1 MAQTT
6 IQGSFLGDATVT
18 GAKIGADFISAQT
31 VLSSGLAT
39 ADELIVSDAGVIKKM
54 AMSVWAATTITFTNK
69 SIDLGTNTLT
79 GSVAEF
85 NTALQSESFATLG
98 GTETLVAKTLSTPTI
113 NAGTLNLMTV
123 LTVANDIDVGAY
135 EVRALKFESDQATGT
150 APLTVASTTV
160 VTNLNADLLDGVQ
173 GASYSQIAASET
185 LLQKTLTSPVLNTG
199 VSGSAILDSDA
210 MSGVSATKLSSSE
223 SIKAYVDAAAT
234 TYTDALIDGTV
245 NNLLVLRNVHNEIS
259 TISSTTVIDGGP
271 WEFYDGD
278 SATLSKATTLLGG
291 YIITLP
297 ATANQRGHFRFPTG
311 FGSYGSS
318 NSVTSA
324 QDWTISCRVIL
335 AGNDRFD
342 FFMGMM
348 LHTDTTDYTYNAARR
363 SFKHRIG
370 IATDFILDNF
380 HLFVDDDGSETVEE
394 TSTSPNGGAVHRITL
409 KIRNGGQLVQGFLDG
424 VQIGNDITANIPTIT
439 AGILVCGTM
448 SDAAGTMAVQTCE
461 IQDLVAFREA

>member
-1 MAQTT
+1 MAQTKIAGLFLDPTVVSGLTAITDGAPAVDYLFVWDAGTSTLKKILPNHLGLAAAAHT
-6 IQGSFLGDATVT
+6 IESHTATSATGTNLETLTNAGDADALHTHA
-18 GAKIGADFISAQT
+18 AKAS
-31 VLSSGLAT
+31 LA
-39 ADELIVSDAGVIKKM
+39 GP
-54 AMSVWAATTITFTNK
+54 TFT
-69 SIDLGTNTLT
+69 GTTT
-79 GSVAEF
+79 
-85 NTALQSESFATLG
+85 FATLSD
-98 GTETLVAKTLSTPTI
+98 GTIAVTAWV
-113 NAGTLNLMTV
+113 
-123 LTVANDIDVGAY
+123 
-135 EVRALKFESDQATGT
+135 DQ
-150 APLTVASTTV
+150 
-160 VTNLNADLLDGVQ
+160 DD
-173 GASYSQIAASET
+173 
-185 LLQKTLTSPVLNTG
+185 
-199 VSGSAILDSDA
+199 
-210 MSGVSATKLSSSE
+210 MSSNSATLIPTQQSV
-223 SIKAYVDAAAT
+223 KAYVDAAAT

-363 SFKHRIG
+363 SHKHRIG

-439 AGILVCGTM
+439 AGMLVCGTM